1 MYFFHANLLAV
12 LVAALIQFVLGWLW
26 YGVIFAKSWKALVG
40 VKEGA
45 KAENAGG
52 VMALIF
58 IANFILSFAIA
69 QIMIL
74 TPSANFSK
82 GTFEGVVCGLGF
94 VIPPL
99 IAQHVAEKRPFK
111 LFGINALYWLF
122 AMLFSGGVLAVW
134 H

>member
-1 MYFFHANLLAV
+1 MHFLHVNLLAV
-12 LVAALIQFVLGWLW
+12 LTAAVLQFVLGWLW
-26 YGVIFAKSWKALVG
+26 YGVLFAKPWKVLVG
-40 VKEGA
+40 VKDGE

-58 IANFILSFAIA
+58 VANLILSFAIA
-69 QIMIL
+69 QIMTLI
-74 TPSANFSK
+74 PSANFSR
-82 GTFEGVVCGLGF
+82 GTFVGVVCGLGF

-134 H
+134 R

>member
-1 MYFFHANLLAV
+1 
-12 LVAALIQFVLGWLW
+12 
-26 YGVIFAKSWKALVG
+26 
-40 VKEGA
+40 
-45 KAENAGG
+45 
-52 VMALIF
+52 
-58 IANFILSFAIA
+58 
-69 QIMIL
+69 MIL

-111 LFGINALYWLF
+111 LFGINTLYWLF